1 MNKNTQR
8 GKKLNI
14 KMRQSQNSR
23 KMADLENNKRE
34 ILEMRD
40 QVIQIKSVAT
50 STWFLTPFCNKRN
63 PDSSEKCSF

>member
-1 MNKNTQR
+1 
-8 GKKLNI
+8 
-14 KMRQSQNSR
+14 MRQSQNSR
-23 KMADLENNKRE
+23 KMADLENNKIE

-63 PDSSEKCSF
+63 QDSWEKCFLRLGQQT